1 MSHTQFSQA
10 FLYETERHAAWGG
23 AQLEALMGF
32 LPEGASWTADL
43 PTCRYRQGHVDI
55 RVGVLGTYDAAQRSW
70 MWGWANPELRGTP
83 VAALSEQVGRFGQ
96 SRGIAEFTTQ
106 VLDLSGF
113 PDPRRAA
120 ETLAFAGMGVTGAP
134 GYIGVPANPETQ
146 VYFLPEDPQVPRA
159 LSTRSR
165 CRARSS
171 RPRACSGSTPG
182 AWSRASSTTTGWR
195 TGTTAGR
202 SPRSCPVPSRPR
214 SASTRRA
221 ASPASAS
228 PCTEGG
234 ATAEN
239 RDRRKPRPQ
248 KTTPRRAVRCAGAPH
263 GKAPGREAARRGR
276 HTARRRSSAPCAH
289 R

>member
-96 SRGIAEFTTQ
+96 SQGIAEFTTQ

-159 LSTRSR
+159 PLDPVTL
-165 CRARSS
+165 
-171 RPRACSGSTPG
+171 PRTLVQAEGLLGVDAKRLVAGFFDHHGVAYRDNGGQIAAELPGSVPAEIG
-182 AWSRASSTTTGWR
+182 FDE
-195 TGTTAGR
+195 AGR
-202 SPRSCPVPSRPR
+202 I
-214 SASTRRA
+214 
-221 ASPASAS
+221 
-228 PCTEGG
+228 
-234 ATAEN
+234 
-239 RDRRKPRPQ
+239 
-248 KTTPRRAVRCAGAPH
+248 AGIRLALH
-263 GKAPGREAARRGR
+263 
-276 HTARRRSSAPCAH
+276 
-289 R
+289 